1 VKRHGHL
8 WDELTSFRN
17 LLQAALK
24 ARRGKRRRANVA
36 TFEFHLERE
45 LHQLQDELRRQT
57 YTPGPYRTFQITEP
71 KPRLISAAP
80 FRDRVVHH
88 ALCRVLE
95 PIFEPGFIFDSY
107 GCRKGK
113 GTHAAVARFTQFI
126 RRHRYVLTCDVSKY
140 FPSIDHQILEGLIAR
155 KVKDR
160 AVLWLVNQIIDHS
173 NPQEPV
179 QEWFGGDDL
188 FSPLERRRG
197 LPLGNQTSQF
207 FANVYLDPLDHF
219 AKKTL
224 RARCYL
230 RYVDDFVLVSADKG
244 WLAEARERCREFLA
258 GLRLRLHPRKAVIAR
273 AEDGTRLLGY
283 RVFPEHRLL
292 PRANVTRM
300 KRRLLRM
307 ERAREEGR
315 VTAAEEQGRIASW
328 LGHAGHADTFGLCCW
343 LGQTIESFRKAR

>member
-1 VKRHGHL
+1 MKRQGHL

-36 TFEFHLERE
+36 CFEFHLEGE
-45 LHQLQDELRRQT
+45 LHRLQDDLRRQT

-88 ALCRVLE
+88 ALCNILE
-95 PIFEPGFIFDSY
+95 PIFEPSFIFDSY

-113 GTHAAVARFTQFI
+113 DTHAAVDRFTQFI
-126 RRHRYVLTCDVSKY
+126 RRHGYVLKCDVSKY

-160 AVLWLVNQIIDHS
+160 TVLWLVKRIIAHS

-179 QEWFGGDDL
+179 QEWFAGDDL
-188 FSPLERRRG
+188 FSPAGRQRG

-219 AKKTL
+219 VKQVL

-230 RYVDDFVLVSADKG
+230 RYVDDFGLVSDDKG
-244 WLAEARERCREFLA
+244 WLAEAREHCREFLCS
-258 GLRLRLHPRKAVIAR
+258 LRLRLHPRKAVISR

-283 RVFPEHRLL
+283 RVFPDHRLL
-292 PRANVTRM
+292 PHASVTRM

-307 ERAREEGR
+307 ETARRQGR
-315 VTAAEEQGRIASW
+315 LTATAEQARIASW
-328 LGHAGHADTFGLCCW
+328 LGHAGHADTFGLCGW
-343 LGQTIESFRKAR
+343 LRQTIEKFRKTR